1 MTYADIEK
9 VKTRLG
15 SLYKPEDGTGT
26 LTEDMV
32 IIAVDDA
39 DTNIKSQLREA
50 RLTPPLDT
58 DTDIDDIQ
66 TAANLY
72 ALSDLLDTAYEST
85 DGERNPESVA
95 KEQQADGYIT
105 RYINRPPVDDDERA
119 PRMRS
124 FVAGNTIPNSTINME
139 DPDGFGDDEW

>member
-1 MTYADIEK
+1 MTYADIEI

-15 SLYKPEDGTGT
+15 SLYKPEGGTGQ

-39 DTNIKSQLREA
+39 DTNIKSQLREEG
-50 RLTPPLDT
+50 LTPPLDNA
-58 DTDIDDIQ
+58 TDINDIK

-85 DGERNPESVA
+85 EGERNPESIT
-95 KEQQADGYIT
+95 KEKQADGYIS
-105 RYINRPPVDDDERA
+105 RYINRPPESEDDERT
-119 PRMRS
+119 PRFRS
-124 FVAGNTIPNSTINME
+124 FIAGN
-139 DPDGFGDDEW
+139 D

>member
-1 MTYADIEK
+1 MTYADVDI
-9 VKTRLG
+9 VKKRLG
-15 SLYKPEDGTGT
+15 SLYKPEGGTGV
-26 LTEDMV
+26 LSEDMV

-58 DTDIDDIQ
+58 DTNIDDIQ

-85 DGERNPESVA
+85 DGERNPESIT
-95 KEQQADGYIT
+95 KEQQADNYIQ
-105 RYINRPPVDDDERA
+105 RYINRPPESADDERQ
-119 PRMRS
+119 PRCRS
-124 FVAGNTIPNSTINME
+124 FVAGNTITTPSST
-139 DPDGFGDDEW
+139 DDYGDDEW